1 MTAAETGAR
10 IAAARK
16 KMGMTQKE
24 LAERLHVTDKAV
36 SKWERGLN
44 FPDLSLLEPLAGQLE
59 LTVPELLG
67 VEQAPQEQAVAA
79 VTELSLREFQAVKR
93 DVAVHNWLTIVLAM
107 ALFAAQLG
115 ASWLFDQVGV
125 YGLPM
130 VLTSGMLPV
139 TGIVLGNAL
148 YTLRMLGRIR

>member
-36 SKWERGLN
+36 SK
-44 FPDLSLLEPLAGQLE
+44 
-59 LTVPELLG
+59 
-67 VEQAPQEQAVAA
+67 
-79 VTELSLREFQAVKR
+79 
-93 DVAVHNWLTIVLAM
+93 
-107 ALFAAQLG
+107 AQLG

>member
-44 FPDLSLLEPLAGQLE
+44 FPDLALLEPLAGQLE
-59 LTVPELLG
+59 LTVPALLG
-67 VEQAPQEQAVAA
+67 VEQAPPEQAVAA
-79 VTELSLREFQAVKR
+79 VTELSLRELQAIKR
-93 DVAVHNWLTIVLAM
+93 SVAVQNWLTIVLALG
-107 ALFAAQLG
+107 LFAAQIA
-115 ASWLFDQVGV
+115 ASWHFDQVGM

-148 YTLRMLGRIR
+148 YTLRMLRKMR